1 MSFSMLNS
9 EQQDLIVVSI
19 TLHNKWSFPLR
30 ISSVN
35 MTKSAANCGVDHI
48 YWRNIWWKTLFFAQC
63 NIFFLGVLVGTG
75 FEVYKDGIWINR
87 GMSSLLKKLFD
98 SHLVPP
104 GIPCSKNITNN
115 ENERSKFKVTLR
127 TITHFKS
134 YLILSNNSALSD
146 AIIPTIETI

>member
-1 MSFSMLNS
+1 
-9 EQQDLIVVSI
+9 
-19 TLHNKWSFPLR
+19 
-30 ISSVN
+30 
-35 MTKSAANCGVDHI
+35 
-48 YWRNIWWKTLFFAQC
+48 
-63 NIFFLGVLVGTG
+63 
-75 FEVYKDGIWINR
+75 
-87 GMSSLLKKLFD
+87 MSSLLKKLFD

-146 AIIPTIETI
+146 AIIPTIETIYLSKQSLPFVTSFKQIICYDMFDNGLRYK